1 MRSNSYCVH
10 SHEKGKKIN
19 IDFVSAGIYKI
30 FYGILRS
37 FEQEI
42 NIAYM
47 IYVKIDLLRRE
58 MSMKT
63 LENLSSI

>member
-1 MRSNSYCVH
+1 MH

-19 IDFVSAGIYKI
+19 IDIVFAGIYKI

-47 IYVKIDLLRRE
+47 IYVKIDFLR
-58 MSMKT
+58 
-63 LENLSSI
+63 